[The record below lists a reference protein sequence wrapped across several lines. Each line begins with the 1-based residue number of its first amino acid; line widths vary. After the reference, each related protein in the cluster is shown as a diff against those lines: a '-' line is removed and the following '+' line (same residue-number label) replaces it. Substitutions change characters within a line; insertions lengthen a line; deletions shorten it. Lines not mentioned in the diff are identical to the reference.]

1 MSHPTRVLQ
10 LTEEKHSVETLF
22 NTYKQ
27 DVFKYVMSMLQDYHA
42 AEDVTQEVFLSV
54 FRYIYQYRGET
65 SIRTWIFAIAKN
77 AVAHYKKENH
87 KEPYPYI
94 VEQPPEPSLR
104 IERDIEF
111 YAMVAMLEQ
120 TSRDVVVMRLI
131 GQLRYKEI
139 AAILQQSEAAVKK
152 RYSRAIK
159 WLREHM
165 KGDEPN
171 AE

>member
-1 MSHPTRVLQ
+1 MSHHTEFLQ
-10 LTEEKHSVETLF
+10 RTEEKYSIETLF

-54 FRYIYQYRGET
+54 FRYMYQYRGES

-77 AVAHYKKENH
+77 AVSHYKKEYH

-104 IERDIEF
+104 IEQDIDF

-165 KGDEPN
+165 KGDGSN
-171 AE
+171 A